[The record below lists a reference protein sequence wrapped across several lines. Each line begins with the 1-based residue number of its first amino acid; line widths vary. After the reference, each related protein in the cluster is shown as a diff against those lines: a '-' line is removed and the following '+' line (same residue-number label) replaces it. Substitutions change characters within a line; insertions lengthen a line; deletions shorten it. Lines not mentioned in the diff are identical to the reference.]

1 MQFDPLK
8 QREATIFEG
17 DGAPQRQ
24 RTSAARQ
31 EIVASNPHR
40 RELLRSFLAA
50 ALAAT
55 WSWQRDVLAATLPLE
70 RDRFIEL
77 SEKLCA
83 MSTRDKSLGEAIQ
96 NALADYYD
104 AADFKRMAELLHSAP
119 PDDVDRL
126 LASSGLQKLAKAI
139 VSGWYSGFVGTGES
153 TRVLAYEGALAWQAT
168 GYAKAPGICGEFGD
182 WATKPPSTPDRGRGQ

>member
-1 MQFDPLK
+1 MQLDPLK
-8 QREATIFEG
+8 QREVTIFQ
-17 DGAPQRQ
+17 DKSARARA

-31 EIVASNPHR
+31 EPLATSPHR
-40 RELLRSFLAA
+40 RELLQSLLAA
-50 ALAAT
+50 ALAAI

-83 MSTRDKSLGEAIQ
+83 MLIGDKSLAEVIQ

-104 AADFKRMAELLHSAP
+104 AADFKRIAELLHSGSA
-119 PDDVDRL
+119 DDVDRL
-126 LASSGLQKLAKAI
+126 LAGSGLQKLANAI
-139 VSGWYSGFVGTGES
+139 VCTWYSGLLGTGEK
-153 TRVLAYEGALAWQAT
+153 TRVVAYESALVWQAT
-168 GYAKAPGICGEFGD
+168 GYAKAPGVCSEFGD